1 MAKPVPPRD
10 GSASLVRRRSR
21 LEFQELTARVS
32 LLKFLVLL
40 INLAVIPHLRSA
52 RRLSGLRGGG
62 NAGRAERDRVTGW
75 QATGHPGRGAVTP

>member
-1 MAKPVPPRD
+1 MTEVTVFVPI
-10 GSASLVRRRSR
+10 
-21 LEFQELTARVS
+21 EFRELTARVS

-62 NAGRAERDRVTGW
+62 NVGRAERDRVTGW
-75 QATGHPGRGAVTP
+75 QAAGRPGRGAVTP